1 MVSDK
6 EAARWEHTKV
16 TAWVQNYPKLQLQV
30 AFLFK
35 MVFEEAFVSL
45 AHFSIYFA
53 FDGYPLIGT
62 RVSEM
67 EIVP

>member
-1 MVSDK
+1 MVSDT

-45 AHFSIYFA
+45 AQFSVYFA
-53 FDGYPLIGT
+53 ID
-62 RVSEM
+62 
-67 EIVP
+67 